1 MRPEIPTLQEVL
13 NFIRKSATKEDR
25 KKVLALT
32 KQVDLIGYQDVLFDV
47 DNDGIVVDKPNN
59 QHELVLHTL
68 IYPPK
73 EISIGYWM
81 EVYRTHKWSTRLGD
95 VERILNITLVDRKR
109 VDFVNRFTHKSDY
122 MTYIPILT
130 KEEYVELYNKI
141 KSIKSKKKCQTQT
154 QTNTEKE
161 SSM

>member
-13 NFIRKSATKEDR
+13 NFIRKSATKQDR

-95 VERILNITLVDRKR
+95 VERMLNITLVDRKR

-161 SSM
+161 ITM

>member
-13 NFIRKSATKEDR
+13 NFIKKSATKEER

-81 EVYRTHKWSTRLGD
+81 EVYRTHKLSTRLGD
-95 VERILNITLVDRKR
+95 VERMLNITLVDRKR

-141 KSIKSKKKCQTQT
+141 KSIKSKNKCK
-154 QTNTEKE
+154 TNIEKE

>member
-13 NFIRKSATKEDR
+13 NFIKKSATKEER

-130 KEEYVELYNKI
+130 KEEYVELYNKM
-141 KSIKSKKKCQTQT
+141 KSIKSKKKCQTQV
-154 QTNTEKE
+154 QTNTDKE

>member
-1 MRPEIPTLQEVL
+1 
-13 NFIRKSATKEDR
+13 
-25 KKVLALT
+25 
-32 KQVDLIGYQDVLFDV
+32 VDLIGYQDVLFDV

-95 VERILNITLVDRKR
+95 VERMLNITLVDRKR

-130 KEEYVELYNKI
+130 KEEYVELYNKM
-141 KSIKSKKKCQTQT
+141 KSIKSKSKCQV
-154 QTNTEKE
+154 
-161 SSM
+161 